1 MSLSPPAARRR
12 ATPSESSF
20 RNAIASSAAST
31 VSVSVLVPSA
41 LRATSSLR
49 WSICRFLRTQPR
61 RGRPTRD
68 APESRGCDDIM
79 APRLSV
85 QNIRYYCIAYRSS
98 GTRSSRLPLR
108 QASLLG
114 GHGAHRGVKRI
125 QYVGEQDR
133 QREFEQSDADGAF
146 REGALHRPSAPQA
159 AGDDTEP
166 GGQQRPPRPL
176 VAVAHRQPEHAAAEI
191 GHAEGDGVASAGRT
205 QLIEQ
210 LADLLRRRRRTR
222 PAGRALR
229 QLVQQGG
236 QAARRRDELRSAGA
250 QLVHQG
256 AHAGALAR
264 SEEHTS
270 ELQSRSDLVC
280 RLLLEKKK

>member
-12 ATPSESSF
+12 ATPSESSL

-108 QASLLG
+108 PASLLG
-114 GHGAHRGVKRI
+114 RHGARAPDPDGVHRGVERI

-133 QREFEQSDADGAF
+133 QREFEQSDADRAF
-146 REGALHRPSAPQA
+146 REGALHRSSAPQA
-159 AGDDTEP
+159 AG
-166 GGQQRPPRPL
+166 
-176 VAVAHRQPEHAAAEI
+176 
-191 GHAEGDGVASAGRT
+191 
-205 QLIEQ
+205 
-210 LADLLRRRRRTR
+210 
-222 PAGRALR
+222 
-229 QLVQQGG
+229 
-236 QAARRRDELRSAGA
+236 
-250 QLVHQG
+250 
-256 AHAGALAR
+256 
-264 SEEHTS
+264 
-270 ELQSRSDLVC
+270 
-280 RLLLEKKK
+280 